1 MFGPNEIFCHT
12 HVPTLHKT
20 LFSMNAIFFILMTRI
35 SNFQSRNVFFSYNLL
50 DNIMLKVLDRVF
62 QKNKNC
68 ANHASCHQQCIPL
81 MTMKS
86 KQFKSLAQQEK
97 VITMQIQNVNKANTK
112 QIQVNYKAITNKLQ
126 SKQKRISMQRQSKYK
141 GIAMHI

>member
-1 MFGPNEIFCHT
+1 
-12 HVPTLHKT
+12 
-20 LFSMNAIFFILMTRI
+20 
-35 SNFQSRNVFFSYNLL
+35 
-50 DNIMLKVLDRVF
+50 
-62 QKNKNC
+62 
-68 ANHASCHQQCIPL
+68 

-126 SKQKRISMQRQSKYK
+126 SK
-141 GIAMHI
+141 